1 MARLFIALW
10 PDSAVRHE
18 LAAWRDGWRWPRS
31 ATPVRTERLHMT
43 LHFIGEVERERVP
56 ELADALQLPFDG
68 FTLKF
73 GRAVLWPHGVAVL
86 EPNDVPAPLVELH
99 AGLGAVL
106 KRLGLPVDARPFRPH
121 VTLARRAAG
130 TTPAATGPAIA
141 WEIDR
146 YVLMESTLG
155 VDGGYTAVRQY
166 QARPDS
172 HRSKPCDDC

>member
-10 PDSAVRHE
+10 PGDAVRHD

-43 LHFIGEVERERVP
+43 LHFIGDVESERVA

-68 FTLKF
+68 FALKF
-73 GRAVLWPHGVAVL
+73 GRAALWPHGVAVL
-86 EPNDVPAPLVELH
+86 EPDAVPAPLVELH
-99 AGLGAVL
+99 AGLAAVL
-106 KRLGLPVDARPFRPH
+106 KQLALPVDTRPFRPH

-130 TTPAATGPAIA
+130 ASPALRGPAIA

-146 YVLMESTLG
+146 YALMASTLG
-155 VDGGYTAVRQY
+155 PGGGYSTVRQFT
-166 QARPDS
+166 A
-172 HRSKPCDDC
+172 